1 MDWRLTPRRIK
12 LSIVS
17 VKDLLHAGVH
27 FGHQQRFWNPKMDQY
42 IFDTRK
48 QISIINLDLTQEHLS
63 AAASKVEDICSKG
76 NKVLF
81 VGTKRSASKTIKE
94 EASSIGLPYVN
105 KRWLGGTLTN
115 WKTIRGSIRRLHDIE
130 EMISSGRIEKLIKK
144 EAVEI
149 QKEHAKLEASV
160 GGIKDM
166 KGLPDAIFVIDVK
179 YEKIAVLEAKKMG
192 IPVIALVDTN
202 SDPDGIDMVIP
213 GNDDAIRSIRLI
225 TKVIAESCARGLESS
240 KGFMPKS
247 DKDSPIIQT
256 IKKEEELRK
265 VLEEKEAE
273 RLDIEEKYSSLQE
286 EAAGKSRK
294 LKKVWTMLQSA
305 KSELSDLQ
313 VQLYNLFMFF
323 HIYTLCSIFQADQ
336 QREMEG
342 LLDNV
347 RQLTRELRLQMLVID
362 TFIPPEYQAIVD
374 ENVAWN
380 EDIGEWQLKCVAYTG
395 NNMRKRAESEE
406 REREAAMES
415 DMTYVYLQ
423 YPDEMSQRPRT
434 AKNKR
439 PKSARPK
446 SRR

>member
-1 MDWRLTPRRIK
+1 M
-12 LSIVS
+12 SIVS

-27 FGHQQRFWNPKMDQY
+27 FGHQQRFWNPKMEKF

-48 QISIINLDLTQEHLS
+48 QISIINLDMTQEHLS

-94 EASSIGLPYVN
+94 EASAIGLPYVN

-115 WKTIRGSIRRLHDIE
+115 WKTIRGSIRRLQDIE

-149 QKEHAKLEASV
+149 QKEYTKLEASV

-225 TKVIAESCARGLESS
+225 TKIIADSCARGIESS
-240 KGFMPKS
+240 KGYVSKS
-247 DKDSPIIQT
+247 NAEAPVIQT
-256 IKKEEELRK
+256 IKKEESVEVEVDNNDAVIEQPSNDELK
-265 VLEEKEAE
+265 QEISEDKNQSEVSES
-273 RLDIEEKYSSLQE
+273 IEEKVSDE
-286 EAAGKSRK
+286 E
-294 LKKVWTMLQSA
+294 KV
-305 KSELSDLQ
+305 
-313 VQLYNLFMFF
+313 
-323 HIYTLCSIFQADQ
+323 
-336 QREMEG
+336 
-342 LLDNV
+342 DN
-347 RQLTRELRLQMLVID
+347 D
-362 TFIPPEYQAIVD
+362 D
-374 ENVAWN
+374 SN
-380 EDIGEWQLKCVAYTG
+380 K
-395 NNMRKRAESEE
+395 EE
-406 REREAAMES
+406 
-415 DMTYVYLQ
+415 
-423 YPDEMSQRPRT
+423 
-434 AKNKR
+434 K
-439 PKSARPK
+439 
-446 SRR
+446 